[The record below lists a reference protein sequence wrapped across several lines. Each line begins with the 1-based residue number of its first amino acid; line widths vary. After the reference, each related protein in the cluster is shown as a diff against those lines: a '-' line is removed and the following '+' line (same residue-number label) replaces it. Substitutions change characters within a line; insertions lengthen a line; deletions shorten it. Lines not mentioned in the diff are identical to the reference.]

1 MRKIVCAPENLIP
14 QQLEEDTK
22 YFSIYSNPRRENVG
36 YFGSTMIR
44 DVQKAGLR
52 PSEKI
57 WDFNA
62 IALSVAAA
70 DNSLTRKNSADGWT
84 RQIDLTVHL
93 CNPNAWEPAKQ
104 ELEKTLKFLTGDFWS
119 FTFKDRG
126 VSLPVQPDR
135 EFNLFESSDC
145 DEDCVCLLSGGV
157 DSLAGAIDLVTE
169 GRSPIFVSQ
178 VVRGDAV
185 TQRFYAERIR
195 SESHHLQWNHN
206 IHRPDDEK
214 EGSTRGR
221 SIIFFAFAALA
232 ASAIQSQA
240 GSQANIYVPEN
251 GFISLNIPLNPGR
264 MGSFST
270 KTTHPVYLRGIQNIW
285 NEVGISLNLIMPY
298 QFKTKGEVLA
308 ECKNQQL
315 LKELVFQSVSCGKYR
330 VKPYKMQHCGRCLPC
345 LVRRAAFLHWREN
358 DETTKGYYAN
368 NLERLNHG
376 NPDDVGAA
384 ANACLVAEQSGFHR
398 LILGNL
404 SFSDHQNRKDFEGV
418 FSRGLKEVDQ
428 LLRGKGVI

>member
-22 YFSIYSNPRRENVG
+22 YFSIYSNPRRGNVG
-36 YFGSTMIR
+36 YFGSTLIR
-44 DVQKAGLR
+44 DVQRAGLS

-57 WDFNA
+57 WDFNT
-62 IALSVAAA
+62 IALAVASA
-70 DNSLTRKNSADGWT
+70 DYSLTRKNSADGWT

-93 CNPNAWEPAKQ
+93 CNPSVWEPAKQ
-104 ELEKTLKFLTGDFWS
+104 ELEKTLRFLTGDFWS
-119 FTFKDRG
+119 LTFKDG
-126 VSLPVQPDR
+126 GAYLPAQQNRD
-135 EFNLFESSDC
+135 FNLFKTSNF

-169 GRSPIFVSQ
+169 GRNPIFVSQ
-178 VVRGDAV
+178 VVRGDAD
-185 TQRFYAERIR
+185 TQRTYAKRIH
-195 SESHHLQWNHN
+195 SESHHFQLNHN
-206 IHRPDDEK
+206 IHLPDDES

-232 ASAIQSQA
+232 ASAIAAQSSSPA
-240 GSQANIYVPEN
+240 DIYVPEN
-251 GFISLNIPLNPGR
+251 GFISLNIPLSSGR

-270 KTTHPVYLRGIQNIW
+270 KTSHPVYLKGIQNLW
-285 NEVGISLNLIMPY
+285 KEVGISLNLIMPY

-330 VKPYKMQHCGRCLPC
+330 VYKMQHCGRCIPC
-345 LVRRAAFLHWREN
+345 LVRRAAFQHWGEV
-358 DETTKGYYAN
+358 DQTSGGYYSEQ
-368 NLERLNHG
+368 LERINHG

-384 ANACLVAEQSGFHR
+384 ASACLVAEQSGIHR
-398 LILGNL
+398 LISGNL
-404 SFSDHQNRKDFEGV
+404 SFADHQNRSDFEGV
-418 FSRGLKEVDQ
+418 FSRGLSEVKE
-428 LLRGKGVI
+428 LLLGKGVI

>member
-14 QQLEEDTK
+14 QQLGEDTK

-36 YFGSTMIR
+36 YFGSTLIK
-44 DVQKAGLR
+44 DVQRAGLR

-57 WDFNA
+57 WDFNT
-62 IALSVAAA
+62 IALAVVAS

-93 CNPNAWEPAKQ
+93 CNPNVWEPAKQ
-104 ELEKTLKFLTGDFWS
+104 NLEKTLRFLTGDFWS
-119 FTFKDRG
+119 LTFKGNG
-126 VSLPVQPDR
+126 VTPPRAKRLKR
-135 EFNLFESSDC
+135 FDC
-145 DEDCVCLLSGGV
+145 DCVSLLSGGV
-157 DSLAGAIDLVTE
+157 DSLAGAIDIVADNHK
-169 GRSPIFVSQ
+169 PIFISQ
-178 VVRGDAV
+178 VVRGDAK
-185 TQRFYAERIR
+185 TQRDYAKKIR
-195 SESHHLQWNHN
+195 SESAHFQWSHT
-206 IHRPDDEK
+206 IHPPKGES

-232 ASAIQSQA
+232 ASAIKEQS
-240 GSQANIYVPEN
+240 GSPADIYVPEN
-251 GFISLNIPLNPGR
+251 GFISLNIPLNSGR

-270 KTTHPVYLRGIQNIW
+270 KTTHPVYLKGIQNIW

-330 VKPYKMQHCGRCLPC
+330 VYKMHHCGRCVPC
-345 LVRRAAFLHWREN
+345 LVRRAAFQHWGEV
-358 DETTKGYYAN
+358 DQTSGGYYSEQ
-368 NLERLNHG
+368 LERINHG

-384 ANACLVAEQSGFHR
+384 ANACLVAEQSGIHR
-398 LILGNL
+398 VISGNL
-404 SFSDHQNRKDFEGV
+404 SFADHQNRSDFEGV
-418 FSRGLKEVDQ
+418 FSRGLSEVKE
-428 LLRGKGVI
+428 LLLGIGVI